1 MILTYNKGEFVVN
14 NVEIRKIICE
24 PYYEY
29 DYSLYPTCDISEME
43 AYINGVQIDIEDE
56 LLISNNDWNIIREKV
71 CERISE
77 KDYISYTFTKKEKPN
92 KSELVEKLSKLFPNI
107 CN

>member
-1 MILTYNKGEFVVN
+1 MILTYNEGEFVVN

-43 AYINGVQIDIEDE
+43 AYINGV
-56 LLISNNDWNIIREKV
+56 LIKKA
-71 CERISE
+71 CERILNEEYPSYILNKEE
-77 KDYISYTFTKKEKPN
+77 KTN
-92 KSELVEKLSKLFPNI
+92 KSEVLKKLSKLFPNV